1 MVNAGLFDVLAIQGI
16 SFPSTNVS
24 SEATVGFEVKT
35 KRDTMYISI
44 NEATFTTDAYVSL
57 FLGIGTKAVTA
68 AQAKRLLG
76 VTAGETI
83 TAYCELF
90 IDAMDGSQ
98 LGRLEVD
105 FYQEDGTHVGSTQY
119 VEVTEANVWEQKKKE
134 ITVPATATRCNFY
147 LRAGCGAE
155 ETVQVWIAKLKI
167 TR

>member
-1 MVNAGLFDVLAIQGI
+1 MSNGLFDVLAIQGI
-16 SFPSTNVS
+16 TFPSTNVS

-57 FLGIGTKAVTA
+57 FLGIGTKSVTS

-76 VTAGETI
+76 VTAGEEI
-83 TAYCELF
+83 TLYCEMF
-90 IDAMDGSQ
+90 IDSLDGSR
-98 LGRLEVD
+98 LGRVEVD
-105 FYQEDGTHVGSTQY
+105 FYQEDGTHVGSTEY
-119 VEVTEANVWEQKKKE
+119 VDMSAANVWEQKKKA

-147 LRAGCGAE
+147 LRAGCAAG
-155 ETVQVWIAKLKI
+155 ETVQVWLAKLKL

>member
-1 MVNAGLFDVLAIQGI
+1 MSNGLYDVLAIQGI

-24 SEATVGFEVKT
+24 SEATVGFEVKA
-35 KRDTMYISI
+35 KRNTMYISI

-57 FLGIGTKAVTA
+57 FLGIGTKSVTA

-83 TAYCELF
+83 TLYCEMFADLLT
-90 IDAMDGSQ
+90 GSR
-98 LGRLEVD
+98 LGKLEVD
-105 FYQEDGTHVGSTQY
+105 FYQEDGTHVGSTEY
-119 VEVTEANVWEQKKKE
+119 VEVSEAEVWEQKKKE

-147 LRAGCGAE
+147 FRAGCGAG
-155 ETVQVWIAKLKI
+155 ETVQVWLAKLRI